1 MEFFL
6 SFILTLLF
14 LGVLVIFGF
23 YILFLKLTN
32 LRLIDY
38 FPMMREN
45 RLKMIFIILSLIST
59 FLINW
64 LIMENY
70 SFLLEIIHPIALSMI
85 CLVAVYSLL
94 RFLFLREIPLSFSE
108 KRAFWIA
115 IVLSACFEIL
125 QIFKYISKENPNL
138 LIKIALLS
146 VVLVIVVLIASIVYE
161 IHKNFKY

>member
-1 MEFFL
+1 MESFL
-6 SFILTLLF
+6 SYILTLLF

-23 YILFLKLTN
+23 YLLFLKLTN
-32 LRLIDY
+32 LRLID
-38 FPMMREN
+38 FLPMMREN

-70 SFLLEIIHPIALSMI
+70 SFLLEIIHPIAISTI
-85 CLVAVYSLL
+85 CLIIIYSLL

-115 IVLSACFEIL
+115 II
-125 QIFKYISKENPNL
+125 
-138 LIKIALLS
+138 LS
-146 VVLVIVVLIASIVYE
+146 VRFFLIL
-161 IHKNFKY
+161 NFKYLG

>member
-32 LRLIDY
+32 LRLID
-38 FPMMREN
+38 FLPMMREN

-70 SFLLEIIHPIALSMI
+70 SFLFEIIHPIALSMI
-85 CLVAVYSLL
+85 CLITTYSLL
-94 RFLFLREIPLSFSE
+94 RFLFLRKILLSFSE

-125 QIFKYISKENPNL
+125 QIFKYMGKENPNL
-138 LIKIALLS
+138 LMKVALLL
-146 VVLVIVVLIASIVYE
+146 VILVIVVLIASIVYE
-161 IHKNFKY
+161 IRKSFKY